1 MANWHAN
8 NTLAATEGQLKSVSS
23 GLLLYTVSVCR
34 ACDVMTELELHDD
47 VINGVK
53 MVDHSHYF

>member
-1 MANWHAN
+1 M
-8 NTLAATEGQLKSVSS
+8 TS
-23 GLLLYTVSVCR
+23 GLVVFSVLRCV
-34 ACDVMTELELHDD
+34 CDVMTELELHDD